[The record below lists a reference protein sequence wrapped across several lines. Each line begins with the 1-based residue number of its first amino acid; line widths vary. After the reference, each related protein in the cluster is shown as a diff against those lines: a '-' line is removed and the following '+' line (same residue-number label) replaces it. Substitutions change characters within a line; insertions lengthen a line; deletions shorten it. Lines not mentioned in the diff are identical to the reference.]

1 MVNPNWLKAY
11 LNESEIRDIEKNI
24 ADIEM
29 KTEAEIVPVIVRS
42 SSSYSQ
48 SHVTMMLMASIV
60 FIICWE
66 MFVPHLYWDYWIPA
80 AVILFAGLVFTF
92 FVAPALARIDGIRR
106 FLTLRSEEME
116 QCWKR
121 ARLEF
126 YENRLHNTS
135 DSIGVLIYVSLL
147 EHVVIVLA
155 DKKISEK
162 LPAETWQNV
171 VDQIVIGIKNK
182 QMALGYKKGL
192 QECSNLL
199 IANFPVKSG
208 DVNEL
213 PNHVVIKE

>member
-1 MVNPNWLKAY
+1 MVNPNWLKPY
-11 LNESEIRDIEKNI
+11 LNETEIREIEKDI
-24 ADIEM
+24 AQIEL

-42 SSSYSQ
+42 SSAYYQSQ
-48 SHVTMMLMASIV
+48 VTLMLIAAMI
-60 FIICWE
+60 FILFWE
-66 MFVPHLYWDYWIPA
+66 TFVPHLYWDYWLPA
-80 AVILFAGLVFTF
+80 TVILAAGLAFTF
-92 FVAPALARIDGIRR
+92 FVAPRLAQIQGLRR
-106 FLTLRSEEME
+106 LLTIRSEEME

-126 YENRLHNTS
+126 FENRLHHTD
-135 DSIGVLIYVSLL
+135 DSVGVLIYVSLL

-155 DKKISEK
+155 DKKITEK

-199 IANFPVKSG
+199 IENFPVKSG

-213 PNHVVIKE
+213 PNHVIIKE